1 MKKYATLVLLVM
13 FVCCFLGTTPVK
25 AEVESIEMYRL
36 YNPYSGEHFYTSDTN
51 EKNHLASIGWNYE
64 GIGWIAPKLS
74 SIPVY
79 RLYNPNSGDHHYT
92 LDENEKNYLA
102 SIGWNYEG
110 IGWYS
115 DEDQGVPLY
124 RQYNPNEKT
133 GTHNYT
139 TSKEEN
145 DFLVSIGWR
154 AEGIGWYGLKD
165 AQDEPIE
172 VPHIHDWVAEYE
184 TVHHEEKGHNEQY
197 VIKEAWTESV
207 PIYENQIRSICNT
220 CGADITGFASEHA
233 EQHMLN
239 GENGAHHTEVVQV
252 QTGTETIEH
261 PEEYGTRY
269 VIDEEAYDE
278 LVLIGYT
285 CSCGAK
291 K

>member
-269 VIDEEAYDE
+269 VVDQAAYDE
-278 LVLIGYT
+278 QVPAGFK
-285 CSCGAK
+285 CSCGAIK
-291 K
+291 

>member
-1 MKKYATLVLLVM
+1 MRKNTSLVLLIM
-13 FVCCFLGTTPVK
+13 LICCLLGTTPVK
-25 AEVESIEMYRL
+25 AEVDSIEMHRL
-36 YNPYSGEHFYTSDTN
+36 YNPHSGEHFYTGDTN
-51 EKNHLASIGWNYE
+51 EKNH
-64 GIGWIAPKLS
+64 
-74 SIPVY
+74 
-79 RLYNPNSGDHHYT
+79 
-92 LDENEKNYLA
+92 LA

>member
-1 MKKYATLVLLVM
+1 MRKNTSLVLLIM
-13 FVCCFLGTTPVK
+13 LICCLLGTTPVK
-25 AEVESIEMYRL
+25 AEVDSIEMHRL
-36 YNPYSGEHFYTSDTN
+36 YNPHSGEHFYTGDTN
-51 EKNHLASIGWNYE
+51 EKNH
-64 GIGWIAPKLS
+64 
-74 SIPVY
+74 
-79 RLYNPNSGDHHYT
+79 
-92 LDENEKNYLA
+92 LA

-252 QTGTETIEH
+252 QTGTNTINH
-261 PEEYGTRY
+261 PAEYGTRY
-269 VIDEEAYDE
+269 VVDQAAYDE
-278 LVLIGYT
+278 QVPAGFK
-285 CSCGAK
+285 CSCGATK
-291 K
+291 

>member
-220 CGADITGFASEHA
+220 CGADITGFESEHA

-269 VIDEEAYDE
+269 VVDQAAYDE
-278 LVLIGYT
+278 QVPAGFK
-285 CSCGAK
+285 CSCGAIK
-291 K
+291 